1 MSAEQEIKTIDISDS
16 HLYKVTLVV
25 ALPNYSLT
33 FGNEYNV
40 TALDVILDIIG
51 NEPEMEV
58 LDSKEMKLGLVEI
71 Q

>member
-16 HLYKVTLVV
+16 HLFSVTLVV
-25 ALPNYSLT
+25 ALPNYSTT

-40 TALDVILDIIG
+40 TALDVILDMIS
-51 NEPEMEV
+51 NEPEIEV

-71 Q
+71 K

>member
-1 MSAEQEIKTIDISDS
+1 MEQEIKTIDISDS
-16 HLYKVTLVV
+16 HLYSVTLVV
-25 ALPNYSLT
+25 SIPNYSTT

-40 TALDVILDIIG
+40 TALDVILDMIS

-58 LDSKEMKLGLVEI
+58 LDSKETKLGLVEI

>member
-1 MSAEQEIKTIDISDS
+1 MNVEKEIKTIEISDS
-16 HLYKVTLVV
+16 HLFSVTLVV
-25 ALPNYSLT
+25 AIPNYGTT

-58 LDSKEMKLGLVEI
+58 LDAKEIKLGLVEI
-71 Q
+71 K

>member
-1 MSAEQEIKTIDISDS
+1 MSMEQEIKTIEISDS

-25 ALPNYSLT
+25 AIPNYSTT
-33 FGNEYNV
+33 FANEYNV
-40 TALDVILDIIG
+40 SALDIILDIIG

-58 LDSKEMKLGLVEI
+58 LDAKEMKLGLVEI